1 MRGLSLA
8 VRLAEVRPLLRD
20 KMMEHQKEIAKL
32 VNVLR
37 KTARMAQNAGWTGDD
52 DEAAAF
58 CVERYNRVLARLG
71 ELDEGNSSIFEPLPA
86 DASLTVVALA
96 CRQLAA
102 YYEDDVRSTHGWGR
116 VYGAAFDSEAFK
128 DFWRQSA
135 RDVEDLGE
143 FIRENVEAWANW
155 HKHRHAEDADEEDAD
170 EEKKS

>member
-1 MRGLSLA
+1 
-8 VRLAEVRPLLRD
+8 
-20 KMMEHQKEIAKL
+20 MERKREIAKL

-52 DEAAAF
+52 EDAAAY
-58 CVERYNRVLARLG
+58 CVGQYNRVLARLS
-71 ELDEGNSSIFEPLPA
+71 ELDDGESAIFDPLP
-86 DASLTVVALA
+86 DDTSLTVVALA

-102 YYEDDVRSTHGWGR
+102 YYEDEVRSRHGWGR
-116 VYGAAFDSEAFK
+116 VYGAAFDSEAFQ

-155 HKHRHAEDADEEDAD
+155 RKHKYTEDLDDEEVADEDDAQ
-170 EEKKS
+170 EK